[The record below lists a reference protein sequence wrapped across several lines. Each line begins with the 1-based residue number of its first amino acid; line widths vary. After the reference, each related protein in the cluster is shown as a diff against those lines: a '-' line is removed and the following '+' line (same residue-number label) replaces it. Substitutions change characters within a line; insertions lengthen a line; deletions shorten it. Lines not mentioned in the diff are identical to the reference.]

1 MSQDQPP
8 RDQPPAG
15 AERRAA
21 RRVALIAEI
30 EYSSD
35 SPSVTR
41 RLTDLSTDGLF
52 IDTMSPLPAGTLI
65 SVRFNLPGD
74 PLPLVVLG
82 EVVWAQEHLGMGVR
96 FMNLRPKDRDRIRAW
111 VDTQT

>member
-8 RDQPPAG
+8 G
-15 AERRAA
+15 SERRRA

-52 IDTMSPLPAGTLI
+52 IDTMSPLPPGTLL

-82 EVVWAQEHLGMGVR
+82 EVAWSQEHLGMGVK
-96 FMNLRPKDRDRIRAW
+96 FMNLRHKDRDRIRAW
-111 VDTQT
+111 VDGQA